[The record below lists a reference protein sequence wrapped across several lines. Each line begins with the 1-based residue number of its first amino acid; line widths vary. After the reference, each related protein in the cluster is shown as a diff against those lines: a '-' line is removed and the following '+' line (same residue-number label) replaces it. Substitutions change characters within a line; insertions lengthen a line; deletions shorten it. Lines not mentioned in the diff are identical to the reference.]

1 MRATTFQT
9 TQCHRMKRKVPLTR
23 HHNIE
28 TSTIKTGENTEINN
42 VQGASESCNKLKSTI
57 DDGRLSQTGATRCTK
72 FFYDNC

>member
-42 VQGASESCNKLKSTI
+42 VQGASESCKK
-57 DDGRLSQTGATRCTK
+57 TK
-72 FFYDNC
+72 INNR